1 MLQIWLVRAHAET
14 SVTSAIPKGHR
25 PNPFLPLKKRRG
37 FCLER
42 RGMKKRFLSHC
53 LAVVVAI
60 SALVPLAGCDSGEK
74 ARDELTGN
82 RAVKQYHQST
92 KDIGK
97 IVDRQTEKHKS
108 IPDDDKQDSK
118 SE

>member
-1 MLQIWLVRAHAET
+1 M
-14 SVTSAIPKGHR
+14 VTQ
-25 PNPFLPLKKRRG
+25 
-37 FCLER
+37 
-42 RGMKKRFLSHC
+42 
-53 LAVVVAI
+53 LAAAGLFMF
-60 SALVPLAGCDSGEK
+60 SGCDSGEK

-92 KDIGK
+92 KKVEK

-108 IPDDDKQDSK
+108 MPDEEKQDSK

>member
-1 MLQIWLVRAHAET
+1 
-14 SVTSAIPKGHR
+14 
-25 PNPFLPLKKRRG
+25 
-37 FCLER
+37 
-42 RGMKKRFLSHC
+42 MKKLFLNLC
-53 LAVVVAI
+53 LGMQVMI
-60 SALVPLAGCDSGEK
+60 SILLILSGCDSGEK

-108 IPDDDKQDSK
+108 IPDDEKQESNGK
-118 SE
+118 

>member
-1 MLQIWLVRAHAET
+1 MEKDVMMTMKRIRLWSVRPSMIA
-14 SVTSAIPKGHR
+14 
-25 PNPFLPLKKRRG
+25 G
-37 FCLER
+37 FAL
-42 RGMKKRFLSHC
+42 
-53 LAVVVAI
+53 I
-60 SALVPLAGCDSGEK
+60 SGCDSGEK

-97 IVDRQTEKHKS
+97 IVDRQTEKHKG
-108 IPDDDKQDSK
+108 IPDDEKQDSK

>member
-1 MLQIWLVRAHAET
+1 
-14 SVTSAIPKGHR
+14 
-25 PNPFLPLKKRRG
+25 
-37 FCLER
+37 
-42 RGMKKRFLSHC
+42 MKKRSVGHW
-53 LAVVVAI
+53 LAMLLMITPVI
-60 SALVPLAGCDSGEK
+60 ILYGCDSGEK

-108 IPDDDKQDSK
+108 IPDDEKQDSK

>member
-1 MLQIWLVRAHAET
+1 MKRH
-14 SVTSAIPKGHR
+14 
-25 PNPFLPLKKRRG
+25 FLNL
-37 FCLER
+37 CL
-42 RGMKKRFLSHC
+42 GMQ
-53 LAVVVAI
+53 VMI
-60 SALVPLAGCDSGEK
+60 SALVIFAGCDSGEK

-97 IVDRQTEKHKS
+97 IVDRQTEKYKTV
-108 IPDDDKQDSK
+108 PDDEKQESK